1 MTPRAWAALAAVYV
15 IWGSTYLGI
24 KVAGDTIPA
33 FSAVSA
39 RFILAGALM
48 AAIVAW
54 RQGRRALRI
63 TRRELACAALIGLLL
78 PGANGL
84 LFVSERT
91 VPTGVASLIIASVPL
106 LVVLLRVAGGERPPR
121 LAIVGVLVGFV
132 GVAILFR
139 PEGGATWWG
148 IALTCVSAVAWATGS
163 YLSSRIPLPRDAF
176 VATTFEM
183 IAGGVILLPVGLAQ
197 QPDLGAVSGTSLLAF
212 AYLVL
217 IGSLVGFTAYV
228 WLLHHAPLGTVA
240 TYAYVNPVVA
250 IGLGVLILDEQR
262 HVADRARRG
271 DHPGVGRGRPAA
283 RERRLGRAV
292 LRVGARPGAY
302 ATQSTTTALGKA
314 PISSPRRSSSATAVR
329 PSSP

>member
-1 MTPRAWAALAAVYV
+1 MTPRAWAALGAVYV

-54 RQGRRALRI
+54 RQGRHALRI

-106 LVVLLRVAGGERPPR
+106 LVVLLRLAGGERPPR

-148 IALTCVSAVAWATGS
+148 IALTAVSAVAWATGS
-163 YLSSRIPLPRDAF
+163 YLSSRIR
-176 VATTFEM
+176 
-183 IAGGVILLPVGLAQ
+183 
-197 QPDLGAVSGTSLLAF
+197 
-212 AYLVL
+212 
-217 IGSLVGFTAYV
+217 
-228 WLLHHAPLGTVA
+228 
-240 TYAYVNPVVA
+240 
-250 IGLGVLILDEQR
+250 
-262 HVADRARRG
+262 
-271 DHPGVGRGRPAA
+271 
-283 RERRLGRAV
+283 
-292 LRVGARPGAY
+292 
-302 ATQSTTTALGKA
+302 
-314 PISSPRRSSSATAVR
+314 SPRTRSSRR
-329 PSSP
+329 PSRCSPAG

>member
-1 MTPRAWAALAAVYV
+1 MTPKAWAALSAVYV

-24 KVAGDTIPA
+24 RVAGDTIPA

-39 RFILAGALM
+39 RFVLAGALM
-48 AAIVAW
+48 ACWVAW
-54 RQGRRALRI
+54 RRGGRSLRV

-84 LFVSERT
+84 LFVAERT

-106 LVVLLRVAGGERPPR
+106 LVVLMRLAGGERPPR
-121 LAIVGVLVGFV
+121 LASVGVLIGFV
-132 GVAILFR
+132 GVAVLFH

-148 IALTCVSAVAWATGS
+148 MALTGISALAWATGS

-183 IAGGVILLPVGLAQ
+183 LAGGLILLPLGIVQ
-197 QPDLGAVSGTSLLAF
+197 RPDLDAVSGTSLLAF

-217 IGSLVGFTAYV
+217 VGSLIGFTAYV

-250 IGLGVLILDEQR
+250 IGLGALFLDEHLTWR
-262 HVADRARRG
+262 IVLGAAIVLASVA
-271 DHPGVGRGRPAA
+271 V
-283 RERRLGRAV
+283 V
-292 LRVGARPGAY
+292 LRRESDA
-302 ATQSTTTALGKA
+302 
-314 PISSPRRSSSATAVR
+314 AVE
-329 PSSP
+329 PFSE